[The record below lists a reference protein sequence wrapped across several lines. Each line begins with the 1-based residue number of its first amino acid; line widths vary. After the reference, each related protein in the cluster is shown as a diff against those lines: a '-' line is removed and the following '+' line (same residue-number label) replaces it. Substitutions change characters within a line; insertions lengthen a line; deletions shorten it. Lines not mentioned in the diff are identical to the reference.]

1 MVFCLCSFL
10 FYANKITKFF
20 QLTKKN
26 LIIIFYK
33 PIMKNINSPSAKRF
47 LKKLFMFYRKHQGV
61 FLNSP
66 QSTQSITEFLKFFR
80 RSIKRKTQC
89 DSVLLRGEPKKK
101 TATSPTGS
109 SGSSISRTDCYLS
122 IVTKVISPALIKS
135 LWLMRYLLYFLP
147 SSLISLM

>member
-33 PIMKNINSPSAKRF
+33 PIMKNTNSPSAKRF

-61 FLNSP
+61 FLKFTTEYTEYHGVFKVLSQKHKKKNSV
-66 QSTQSITEFLKFFR
+66 R
-80 RSIKRKTQC
+80 
-89 DSVLLRGEPKKK
+89 LRGEPKKK

-109 SGSSISRTDCYLS
+109 SGSSISITDCYLS
-122 IVTKVISPALIKS
+122 MVTKVISPALIKS